1 MKTVSTKSVILVI
14 LLVIAASNH
23 LQSQTNFVWG
33 KQFGSDKDEYAL
45 NHLTDQNGNIYVAG
59 KTTGTID
66 GKNLGEND
74 GFLIKID
81 NQGNTLWSRQFGTSQ
96 EEDIQWSAIDNEG
109 NVYITGSTTGV
120 LQDKNFGKE
129 DVFVIKYTPQGE
141 VEWSRQFGT
150 DSIDVA
156 KGIYADPS
164 GFVYITGFT
173 GGTMGKSSMGK
184 TDGFIMKLDSKG
196 NQLFTYQYGTPLD
209 DYSYAVT
216 GDGNSAIYVCG
227 STWGDIA
234 EKNKGF
240 IDAFVGQF
248 TDKGSPVKYTQFGS
262 EGFDIAM
269 NLLVDGEKNIYVGGT
284 TSGNYGCEQIGEGD
298 CFLVKIGKKG
308 SIEWIKQ
315 FGTKNNDG
323 IRSIELNPNV
333 SDNILVSGVLNLPP
347 AHAFV
352 RMYTKE
358 GSLLWEKNFVAESK
372 NGDTSGKDVSMD
384 NNGNIYHLGLTGANV
399 FGTLIGGHDV
409 YLVKF
414 ELDKSFMNH

>member
-1 MKTVSTKSVILVI
+1 MKSVNTKSIILVI
-14 LLVIAASNH
+14 LLMIAAANR
-23 LQSQTNFVWG
+23 LKSQTNFVWG
-33 KQFGSDKDEYAL
+33 KQFGSDKDEYVL

-59 KTTGTID
+59 KTTGTIN
-66 GKNLGEND
+66 GKNQGGND

-156 KGIYADPS
+156 KGIYVDPS
-164 GFVYITGFT
+164 GYVYITGFT
-173 GGTMGKSSMGK
+173 GGIIGKSSMGK
-184 TDGFIMKLDSKG
+184 TDGFIMKLDPKG
-196 NQLFTYQYGTPLD
+196 NLLFTYQYGTPLD

-216 GDGNSAIYVCG
+216 GDGNSEIYVCG

-248 TDKGSPVKYTQFGS
+248 TTEGSPVKYTQFGS

-269 NLLVDGEKNIYVGGT
+269 NLLVDGEKNIYIGGT

-298 CFLVKIGKKG
+298 CFLVKIDKNGG
-308 SIEWIKQ
+308 MEWFRQ

-347 AHAFV
+347 AHAFI
-352 RMYTKE
+352 RMYSKD
-358 GSLLWEKNFVAESK
+358 GNLLWERNFVAEGK